1 MSNNKKTEKKGKIFE
16 SKLTPDWKI
25 VIGVISVMALGITLL
40 LTHGNWVIL
49 PPALLFG
56 AGAMWASGGVL
67 SLVWIISILRKKKR
81 TQKERWR

>member
-1 MSNNKKTEKKGKIFE
+1 MFE

-25 VIGVISVMALGITLL
+25 VAAALSVMALGIALL
-40 LTHGNWVIL
+40 LTHVNLVIL
-49 PPALLFG
+49 PYALLFG
-56 AGAMWASGGVL
+56 AGVMWTSGGIL

>member
-1 MSNNKKTEKKGKIFE
+1 MSNNKKLKKWKMFE

-25 VIGVISVMALGITLL
+25 VAGTLSVMALGIALL
-40 LTHGNWVIL
+40 LIHGNLVIL
-49 PPALLFG
+49 PYALLFG
-56 AGAMWASGGVL
+56 AGAMWASGGIL